1 MNEWMNE
8 RPTHTHAH
16 NERVFKAC
24 VSNSI
29 SGYIF
34 SIFFFIH
41 NHHQWCKD
49 LTQRRSRES
58 TKKKKFDRPPHRLMM
73 AIFKKKKILLLSPF
87 FVPKTRT
94 KQQQNTNNTKSKYTK
109 DSFPKRISTFIILF
123 DWKFTDHMT
132 HNTHTHTDL
141 VDRDLAWKMRK
152 KISRKKIDS
161 Q

>member
-1 MNEWMNE
+1 MNEWMNDQH
-8 RPTHTHAH
+8 THTHTM
-16 NERVFKAC
+16 NGFLKRVYLTR
-24 VSNSI
+24 SLD
-29 SGYIF
+29 IF
-34 SIFFFIH
+34 FLSFFFIH

-58 TKKKKFDRPPHRLMM
+58 TKKKFDRPPHRLMM
-73 AIFKKKKILLLSPF
+73 AIFKKKNLLLSPF

-132 HNTHTHTDL
+132 HNTHTHKSC
-141 VDRDLAWKMRK
+141 RQRFGMENEK
-152 KISRKKIDS
+152 KN